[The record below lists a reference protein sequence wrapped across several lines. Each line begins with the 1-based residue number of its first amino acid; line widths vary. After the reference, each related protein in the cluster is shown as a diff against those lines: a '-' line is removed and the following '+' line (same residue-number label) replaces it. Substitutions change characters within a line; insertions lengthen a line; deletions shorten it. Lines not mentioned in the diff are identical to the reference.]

1 MSGVRAPR
9 VSFVTRGSETAD
21 GLYEFETNAATNGA
35 NRGAALGSSS
45 TVRTVVLARRAET
58 TVFGKYLILLA
69 GSRIF
74 VKTIEKR
81 TPPRDNT
88 LRYNTPQ
95 WEATYQNVA
104 WQHGLAP
111 RVYGYDNKR
120 RIITMAPL
128 VKTLASLFVGDQGK
142 FSKDM
147 QLKYVEL
154 VHCLDKIGIVH
165 GDLVPENVMLDSF
178 GNMFLIDFERAR
190 QITETETQRTGSHPN
205 LLSCIDEWDNRVE
218 TINYNHK
225 SEGNIILEVLGK
237 IKTESGF
244 DVDRFI
250 AGKRNF
256 FRFLRENQ
264 KPTTRKGA
272 SPVLLI

>member
-1 MSGVRAPR
+1 MSDVRARPPR
-9 VSFVTRGSETAD
+9 VSFVTRGSDTAD
-21 GLYEFETNAATNGA
+21 GLYEFEKNAANQGE
-35 NRGAALGSSS
+35 ALGSSS
-45 TVRTVVLARRAET
+45 TVQTVVLSRRAET
-58 TVFGKYLILLA
+58 TVFGKYLILSA

-74 VKTIEKR
+74 VKKIEKKR
-81 TPPRDNT
+81 VSREEK
-88 LRYNTPQ
+88 LQYNTPQ

-142 FSKDM
+142 FSNDM

-154 VHCLDKIGIVH
+154 VHRLDKVGIVH

-190 QITETETQRTGSHPN
+190 QITETEMQRTGSHPN
-205 LLSCIDEWDNRVE
+205 LLSCLDLWSNGVE
-218 TINYNHK
+218 MINFKHK
-225 SEGNIILEVLGK
+225 SEGDVISEVLKK
-237 IKTESGF
+237 INADPHF

-250 AGKRNF
+250 AEKRNF
-256 FRFLRENQ
+256 FQFLRESQ